1 MQSESTLN
9 PDELMNTD
17 NQLDSTLC
25 FPESHDI
32 SFGNTLKYYCPL
44 SFYNLKLI
52 LFFCSSKKESIGV
65 NWTSNLYEGAI
76 FIVSKGLYQHENIPS
91 YWQRPVDLITRTFDG
106 VATLNDYPIYFYHGL
121 IKAYADLYNIDL
133 HLIVYYNNK
142 YIIIDKSKFFESS
155 EELYNRERHAFIW
168 CNADNTV
175 YSPLYIND
183 VNGHILTVF
192 KTDEVFAWEFV
203 ESFVNQIN
211 QECTSN
217 SSTYNFNTILLYFLF
232 Q

>member
-1 MQSESTLN
+1 MQSEPTLN
-9 PDELMNTD
+9 SGELMDTN

-25 FPESHDI
+25 VPENHDI
-32 SFGNTLKYYCPL
+32 PFGNTLKYYCLL

-52 LFFCSSKKESIGV
+52 PFFCSPTQESIGV
-65 NWTSNLYEGAI
+65 NWTSNLLEGAV
-76 FIVSKGLYQHENIPS
+76 FIVSQGAYQQKNIPS
-91 YWQRPVDLITRTFDG
+91 YWQRPVDLLTRTFDG
-106 VATLNDYPIYFYHGL
+106 VATLNDYPEYFYHGL

-133 HLIVYYNNK
+133 HLIVFHHNK
-142 YIIIDKSKFFESS
+142 YIIIDKNMFFEHN
-155 EELYNRERHAFIW
+155 EEPYNRERHAFIW

-183 VNGHILTVF
+183 VNGHIITVF
-192 KTDEVFAWEFV
+192 KTDEVFAWQFV

-211 QECTSN
+211 QQCTFY
-217 SSTYNFNTILLYFLF
+217 SSTYNFNMILVYFLF